1 MTGAHQR
8 LCGDSLSD
16 SLSQQNERFKL
27 ENGATRVRLIQTD
40 ARDGFGVK
48 FEGASNAS
56 LLLWVGGSTISAE
69 TVSPSGTSNA
79 TFRAS

>member
-1 MTGAHQR
+1 MAD
-8 LCGDSLSD
+8 DSLSR
-16 SLSQQNERFKL
+16 QEERFEL
-27 ENGATRVRLIQTD
+27 DNGATKVRLIQTD

-56 LLLWVGGSTISAE
+56 VLLWVGGSTIIAE